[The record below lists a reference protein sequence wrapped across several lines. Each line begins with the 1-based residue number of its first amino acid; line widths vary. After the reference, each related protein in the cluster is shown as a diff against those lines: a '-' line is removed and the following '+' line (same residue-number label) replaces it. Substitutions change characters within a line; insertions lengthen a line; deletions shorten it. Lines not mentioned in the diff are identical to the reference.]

1 MRFVLRLALA
11 RSGCASSL
19 NPSDGY
25 YYLRRLVMA
34 TSGHGFSRS
43 TVGATAEALRKE
55 TYAPRVKMMRWTAP
69 HKASRCR
76 RVDPKGVPATP
87 EHYSPIFRAITRAHD
102 VARSAT
108 DHRKERVPQVSLD
121 WELDHQAVAAE
132 YVQRL
137 PADVVAAVG
146 GRGILGDRQ
155 PAVRLSSSVVGEET
169 SLLQRRKHIDQLKLH
184 GLKRRDR
191 VAELFALFAIG
202 VSQ

>member
-1 MRFVLRLALA
+1 
-11 RSGCASSL
+11 
-19 NPSDGY
+19 
-25 YYLRRLVMA
+25 
-34 TSGHGFSRS
+34 
-43 TVGATAEALRKE
+43 
-55 TYAPRVKMMRWTAP
+55 
-69 HKASRCR
+69 
-76 RVDPKGVPATP
+76 
-87 EHYSPIFRAITRAHD
+87 
-102 VARSAT
+102 
-108 DHRKERVPQVSLD
+108 VSLD